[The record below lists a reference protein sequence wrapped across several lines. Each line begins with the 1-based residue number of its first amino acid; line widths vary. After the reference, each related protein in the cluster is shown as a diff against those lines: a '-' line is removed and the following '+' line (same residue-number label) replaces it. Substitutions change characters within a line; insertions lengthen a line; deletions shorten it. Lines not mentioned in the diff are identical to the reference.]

1 MQLIRLKDINE
12 GKIHFVVLLSVYMG
26 IYVYGCEH
34 LSG

>member
-26 IYVYGCEH
+26 ICLWVCEH